1 MKNASIV
8 ILTKKAGNG
17 FQDVLEAVYTQKYPG
32 DFEVIVVD
40 SGSTDNTL
48 EIARNYPAEVHHIK
62 PVGLYPALELDPKNL
77 ITLCGNPRCHL
88 DKGHLGNWRSYNE
101 TVVMDTKIWSDK
113 YRNRP

>member
-1 MKNASIV
+1 MGTLHHKDTVMAGWFREQFVKRLGRASGWRKV
-8 ILTKKAGNG
+8 RKEHLKRHPQCENCGKW
-17 FQDVLEAVYTQKYPG
+17 QKRG
-32 DFEVIVVD
+32 MQ
-40 SGSTDNTL
+40 
-48 EIARNYPAEVHHIK
+48 VHHIK

-101 TVVMDTKIWSDK
+101 AVIMDTKIWSDK